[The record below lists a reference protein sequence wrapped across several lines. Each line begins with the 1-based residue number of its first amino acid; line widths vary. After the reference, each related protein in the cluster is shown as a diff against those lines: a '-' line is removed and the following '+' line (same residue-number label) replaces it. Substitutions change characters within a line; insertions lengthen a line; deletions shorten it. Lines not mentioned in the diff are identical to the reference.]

1 MFVWW
6 WFCVRAERSSSC
18 SRYNTFNHS
27 SNFLFRVDNWLNTI
41 LIQINWFHNGI
52 TPIRV
57 QLCWTQWRS
66 DVCVFSLQDRC
77 RRPSLTSGGWCGR
90 KTRQPSSWWPT
101 WWKLAGW
108 VWNGDDVVMT
118 MCFCALVCYEHLH
131 LKSVQLPFTDFLRVG
146 GPDFLGWSKCVCVFI
161 GWCECVSFLR
171 PCLKFRWVCEID
183 SLRITCWVN
192 DAFWA
197 SSMWTGQKLINGAHY
212 QTAVKWHKPPYLQT
226 DRQRNAAVDIMWL

>member
-1 MFVWW
+1 M
-6 WFCVRAERSSSC
+6 CVCFLCRTDAGDRHWLLEDGVAGKHG
-18 SRYNTFNHS
+18 NH
-27 SNFLFRVDNWLNTI
+27 RHGD
-41 LIQINWFHNGI
+41 Q
-52 TPIRV
+52 P
-57 QLCWTQWRS
+57 
-66 DVCVFSLQDRC
+66 
-77 RRPSLTSGGWCGR
+77 GGSWQGECG
-90 KTRQPSSWWPT
+90 TVMMSWWP
-101 WWKLAGW
+101 
-108 VWNGDDVVMT
+108 
-118 MCFCALVCYEHLH
+118 CA
-131 LKSVQLPFTDFLRVG
+131 SVLLCVTNTCISNQYNFPLQIFLRVG
-146 GPDFLGWSKCVCVFI
+146 GPDFLRWSKCVCVFI